1 MASRLRTTE
10 DRVQVWFQNKRAR
23 YRKRMA
29 KENVTKRA
37 TKSQAILKKVTP
49 IKDTKPLVAEPITPV
64 SAIDYKFNER
74 KSISN
79 QDTGY
84 YSSFNSSDNSNS
96 THLSSPAMSFNNMYL
111 FNSTPLFNNSANLIS
126 HNNSIGSNGSYNS
139 FNHFSGMHSFYQDN
153 SQLEKFSPIV
163 SPQLPSKP
171 RVPKSIFRPF

>member
-1 MASRLRTTE
+1 MASRLKTTE

-23 YRKRMA
+23 YRKRMT
-29 KENVTKRA
+29 KENVSKGA
-37 TKSQAILKKVTP
+37 TKPQAILKKATP
-49 IKDTKPLVAEPITPV
+49 VKDSKSIGAEPITPV
-64 SAIDYKFNER
+64 SASDYKFNER

-84 YSSFNSSDNSNS
+84 SSFNSSYTPNS

-111 FNSTPLFNNSANLIS
+111 YNSTPLFNNSANLINL
-126 HNNSIGSNGSYNS
+126 NNSIGSNGSFSS
-139 FNHFSGMHSFYQDN
+139 FNYLPDIYSFYQEN
-153 SQLEKFSPIV
+153 SQLGKFSPIL